1 VSEHLGELRVA
12 GPSATS
18 ATDPATG
25 TSGAARPPGA
35 RPSVGVARR
44 GRTARIWA
52 LSAVLWVVAIG
63 FALPFLWMLSSSLK
77 RNIDVFA
84 IPARW
89 IPDPVRWAN
98 YAEVWFGDSSLLRYF
113 GNSLLVSVVSVAGEL
128 LTSSLAGYAFARL
141 SFRGRDKVFLLYIAT
156 SIVPVQLLLGLYDTL
171 WALILPG
178 VFTVFGTFLMR
189 QYFSSLPAELGEAA
203 RIDGANEWRIYWRVY
218 LPLAKPILAAL
229 AILGFVSSWNSY
241 ETPLIMLSTESHYT
255 LPLGLTK
262 FVDADGGLSA
272 GLAMAGATSSIVP
285 MLIVFLI
292 FQRQFLQALSHT
304 GLK

>member
-1 VSEHLGELRVA
+1 MSGVSAAPLRRW
-12 GPSATS
+12 T
-18 ATDPATG
+18 
-25 TSGAARPPGA
+25 
-35 RPSVGVARR
+35 
-44 GRTARIWA
+44 
-52 LSAVLWVVAIG
+52 LSIVLWTVAIL
-63 FALPFLWMLSSSLK
+63 FALPFLWMVSSSLK

-84 IPARW
+84 IPAKW
-89 IPDPVRWAN
+89 VPDPVRWAN
-98 YAEVWFGDSSLLRYF
+98 YSEVWFGEHSLFLFF
-113 GNSLLVSVVSVAGEL
+113 GNSLVVALVSVLGEL
-128 LTSSLAGYAFARL
+128 LTASLAGYAFARL
-141 SFRGRDKVFLLYIAT
+141 SFRGRDRIFLLYIAT
-156 SIVPVQLLLGLYDTL
+156 SIVPVQLLLVPRFMFFRGLGLYDTL

-203 RIDGANEWRIYWRVY
+203 RIDGANEWQIYWRVY
-218 LPLAKPILAAL
+218 LPLARPILAAL
-229 AILGFVSSWNSY
+229 AILGFVGSWNSY
-241 ETPLIMLSTESHYT
+241 ETPLIMLSTESRFT

-285 MLIVFLI
+285 MVIVFLL

>member
-1 VSEHLGELRVA
+1 MSGVSAAPLRRW
-12 GPSATS
+12 T
-18 ATDPATG
+18 
-25 TSGAARPPGA
+25 
-35 RPSVGVARR
+35 
-44 GRTARIWA
+44 
-52 LSAVLWVVAIG
+52 LSIVLWTVAIL
-63 FALPFLWMLSSSLK
+63 FALPFLWMVSSSLK

-84 IPARW
+84 IPAKW

-98 YAEVWFGDSSLLRYF
+98 YCEVWFGEHSLFLFF
-113 GNSLLVSVVSVAGEL
+113 GNSLVVALVSVLGEL
-128 LTSSLAGYAFARL
+128 LTASLAGYAFARL
-141 SFRGRDKVFLLYIAT
+141 SFRGRDRIFLLYIAT
-156 SIVPVQLLLGLYDTL
+156 SIVPVQLLLVPRFMFFRGLGLYDTL

-203 RIDGANEWRIYWRVY
+203 RIDGANEWQIYWRVY
-218 LPLAKPILAAL
+218 LPLARPILAAL
-229 AILGFVSSWNSY
+229 AILGFVGSWNSY
-241 ETPLIMLSTESHYT
+241 ETPLIMLSTESRFT

-285 MLIVFLI
+285 MVIVFLL

>member
-1 VSEHLGELRVA
+1 MSGVSAAPLRRW
-12 GPSATS
+12 T
-18 ATDPATG
+18 
-25 TSGAARPPGA
+25 
-35 RPSVGVARR
+35 
-44 GRTARIWA
+44 
-52 LSAVLWVVAIG
+52 LSIVLWTVAIL
-63 FALPFLWMLSSSLK
+63 FALPFLWMVSSSLK

-84 IPARW
+84 IPAKW

-98 YAEVWFGDSSLLRYF
+98 YGEVWFGEHSLFLFF
-113 GNSLLVSVVSVAGEL
+113 GNSLVVALVSVLGEL
-128 LTSSLAGYAFARL
+128 LTASLAGYAFARL
-141 SFRGRDKVFLLYIAT
+141 SFRGRDRIFLLYIAT
-156 SIVPVQLLLGLYDTL
+156 SIVPVQLLLVPRFMFFRGLGLYDTL

-203 RIDGANEWRIYWRVY
+203 RIDGANEWQIYWRVY
-218 LPLAKPILAAL
+218 LPLARPILAAL
-229 AILGFVSSWNSY
+229 AILGFVGSWNSY
-241 ETPLIMLSTESHYT
+241 ETPLIMLSTESRFT

-285 MLIVFLI
+285 MVIVFLL